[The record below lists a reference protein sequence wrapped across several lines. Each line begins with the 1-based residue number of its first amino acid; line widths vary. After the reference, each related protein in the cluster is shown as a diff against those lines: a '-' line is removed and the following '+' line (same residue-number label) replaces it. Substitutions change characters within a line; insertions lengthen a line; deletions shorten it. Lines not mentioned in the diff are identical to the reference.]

1 MWLVILS
8 NQLKI
13 VALVSHYLTNKL
25 ILHRLIRWWDP
36 KPSLLRRDY
45 AVLIRVSSSC
55 PPPLGRFL
63 CIPPPSATLITSE
76 DAFSFDLHVWGLPPA
91 FNLSHDQT
99 LQLKFWL
106 NEFWLI
112 NWLWWISLFISVT
125 QLIDNSFLM
134 TIIHECP
141 HRLSSYIFKEQTKKF
156 FFIISQWK
164 CIIETN

>member
-25 ILHRLIRWWDP
+25 ILHRLIRWWEP
-36 KPSLLRRDY
+36 KPSLLLRDY

-63 CIPPPSATLITSE
+63 CITHPSATLLTSE

-99 LQLKFWL
+99 LQINCYPSKDGNFFSHKVKF
-106 NEFWLI
+106 FWALTRVTKLFSI
-112 NWLWWISLFISVT
+112 RSTPSLRG
-125 QLIDNSFLM
+125 M
-134 TIIHECP
+134 TNY
-141 HRLSSYIFKEQTKKF
+141 RAFKEKRKDFFDKFLIIITKL
-156 FFIISQWK
+156 
-164 CIIETN
+164 